1 LICIGW
7 ATQRFN
13 LKCRNMV
20 FRVTTSHVDSV
31 ATEVQRLMANM
42 KIPLQHF
49 RVSMAGANSIVE
61 FQSDVSHSQQ
71 ETILTQLNRQGVITE
86 VIPLEGHHE

>member
-1 LICIGW
+1 
-7 ATQRFN
+7 
-13 LKCRNMV
+13 
-20 FRVTTSHVDSV
+20 
-31 ATEVQRLMANM
+31 VQRMMAGL
-42 KIPLQHF
+42 KIPMQHF

-61 FQSDVSHSQQ
+61 FESDVSHSQQ

>member
-1 LICIGW
+1 
-7 ATQRFN
+7 
-13 LKCRNMV
+13 
-20 FRVTTSHVDSV
+20 
-31 ATEVQRLMANM
+31 M

-71 ETILTQLNRQGVITE
+71 ETILTQLNREGVITE
-86 VIPLEGHHE
+86 VIALEGHHE